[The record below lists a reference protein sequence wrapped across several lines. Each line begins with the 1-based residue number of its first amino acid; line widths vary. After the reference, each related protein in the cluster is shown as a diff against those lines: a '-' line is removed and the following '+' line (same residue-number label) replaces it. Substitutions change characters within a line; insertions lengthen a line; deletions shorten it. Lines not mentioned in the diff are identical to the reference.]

1 MTKVLFVCMGNICRS
16 PMAEGIFRKAVQQA
30 GLASRIEA
38 DSAGTHSYHVGDPPD
53 PRAQQAVRRRGA
65 DISSLRG
72 RQVSERDFVEF
83 DYILV
88 MDGANYNHLIRRAPA
103 NHHDK
108 IRRLLSFSRK
118 YPNLDVMDPYYGG
131 TEGFE
136 ENLDMIEDA
145 VDGLLKAIA
154 GESGESLRRLA

>member
-16 PMAEGIFRKAVQQA
+16 PMAEGIFRKAIQQA
-30 GLASRIEA
+30 GLDSRILA
-38 DSAGTHSYHVGDPPD
+38 DSAGTHSYHVGEPPD

-65 DISSLRG
+65 DISTLRG
-72 RQVSERDFVEF
+72 RQVCDRDFVEF

-103 NHHDK
+103 HHQDK

-118 YPNLDVMDPYYGG
+118 FPNLDVMDPYYGG

-145 VDGLLKAIA
+145 VDGLLQEIA
-154 GESGESLRRLA
+154 GVPRGEMRRTA

>member
-16 PMAEGIFRKAVQQA
+16 PMAEGIFRKAIQQA
-30 GLASRIEA
+30 GLDSRIIA
-38 DSAGTHSYHVGDPPD
+38 DSAGTHNYHVGEPPD

-65 DISSLRG
+65 DISNLRG
-72 RQVSERDFVEF
+72 RQVSDRDFVEF

-103 NHHDK
+103 PHHDK

-118 YPNLDVMDPYYGG
+118 FPNLDVMDPYYGG

-145 VDGLLKAIA
+145 VDGLLQEIA
-154 GESGESLRRLA
+154 GVPRDEMRRIA

>member
-16 PMAEGIFRKAVQQA
+16 PMAEGIFRKAIQQA
-30 GLASRIEA
+30 GLESRVHA
-38 DSAGTHSYHVGDPPD
+38 DSAGTHGYHVGEPPD

-65 DISSLRG
+65 DIASLRG
-72 RQVSERDFVEF
+72 RQVSDRDFAEF

-88 MDGANYNHLIRRAPA
+88 MDGTNYNHLIRRAPV
-103 NHHDK
+103 HHHGK

-131 TEGFE
+131 PEGFE

-145 VDGLLKAIA
+145 VEGLLREIVNEPRDVVRRIA
-154 GESGESLRRLA
+154 